1 MGRLAPR
8 FWQDP
13 EVISNITI
21 VAQGQSGI
29 AHIPLSEIAKVRLV
43 SGRATF
49 TASSNDGIC
58 RSSD

>member
-43 SGRATF
+43 SGPCYIYREQQRWYLP
-49 TASSNDGIC
+49 IK
-58 RSSD
+58 